1 MITLIIAE
9 AALELVPE
17 EIVWHS
23 AVRAHSRRHGKEPR
37 SMLLDRSYHHRA
49 MLNLRDAHKRG
60 RPDIVHFS
68 LLEATSIPL
77 YYNHMLSIY
86 VHTMADKVISI
97 GGGVRLPKNYN
108 RFVGLVEDLF
118 SKGKIESKD
127 GKYRLL
133 EIEDMGFN
141 TLIDR
146 IRPSTVI
153 GLSRLGEM
161 KSAEYVASTVK
172 GVVGTGISGISTV
185 DDVGGGACIVV
196 GGFPKGTFSPA
207 IRSRF
212 DHTIAISRYSLEAH
226 VVVARVLYEV
236 EKTLLSIC

>member
-9 AALELVPE
+9 ASLELVPE
-17 EIVWHS
+17 EIAWHS
-23 AVRAHSRRHGKEPR
+23 AVRAHSRRQGKEPK
-37 SMLLDRSYHHRA
+37 SILLDRSYHHQA

-60 RPDIVHFS
+60 RPDIAHFS

-77 YYNHMLSIY
+77 YYNNMLRIY

-97 GGGVRLPKNYN
+97 GRDVRLPKNYN
-108 RFVGLVEDLF
+108 RFIGLMEDLF
-118 SKGKIESKD
+118 TKGKIESDESKHT
-127 GKYRLL
+127 LL

-146 IRPSTVI
+146 VRPSKVI
-153 GLSRLGEM
+153 GLSRSGEM
-161 KSAEYVASTVK
+161 RSAEYVASIVK
-172 GVVGTGISGISTV
+172 DVVGVGISGV
-185 DDVGGGACIVV
+185 GDVGGGACIVV

-207 IRSRF
+207 IRSRL

-236 EKTLLSIC
+236 EKALLSVC